1 MSGRSTSAGGIGF
14 GGLLA
19 IAFIVLKLCNVINW
33 SWWWVLSPIWIPI
46 AIGVIGLSV
55 LGILALSR
63 KANKSQEVQAIHPPK
78 SRWMQRVEEAM
89 AERERIK
96 KLKGG
101 N

>member
-63 KANKSQEVQAIHPPK
+63 KANKSQEVQASSTK
-78 SRWMQRVEEAM
+78 KQMD
-89 AERERIK
+89 AES
-96 KLKGG
+96 GG
-101 N
+101 SNGRARTY